1 MKKVFMTQRVA
12 AILFILMSAVIF
24 VYALAFMTDYEN
36 LFGLIL
42 PANQNVALFHDRI
55 LQSFNQGILVW
66 AIVGMAGVACTFIME
81 TLTKVPDRFALI
93 FMAVMLGACVY
104 GSIYALQNLP
114 AIMSYYRTMDISS
127 IHLEGIQDYTL
138 KFTTFYIGIGL
149 YAAQLVVCV
158 LYLAGLAASHITFVK
173 LRKRGEVE

>member
-1 MKKVFMTQRVA
+1 MKKVFRAQVVA
-12 AILFILMSAVIF
+12 AILFILIAAVIF
-24 VYALAFMTDYEN
+24 IYALAFMTDYEN
-36 LFGLIL
+36 LFGLML
-42 PANQNVALFHDRI
+42 PANESVVVFHDRI
-55 LQSFNQGILVW
+55 LQTFNKGILVW

-149 YAAQLVVCV
+149 YAAQLVICA
-158 LYLAGLAASHITFVK
+158 LYLASLIVSHTTFVK
-173 LRKRGEVE
+173 LRKRGEVA

>member
-1 MKKVFMTQRVA
+1 MKKIFWAQRVA
-12 AILFILMSAVIF
+12 AILFILMAVVML
-24 VYALAFMTDYEN
+24 VYALAFMTSYEN

-55 LQSFNQGILVW
+55 LQAFNKGILIW
-66 AIVGMAGVACTFIME
+66 AIVGVAGVACAFMME

-93 FMAVMLGACVY
+93 LMAIVLGACVY
-104 GSIYALQNLP
+104 GAIYALQNLP
-114 AIMSYYRTMDISS
+114 AIVSFYKTMDISS
-127 IHLEGIQDYTL
+127 LYLEGIQDYTL
-138 KFTTFYIGIGL
+138 KFTTFYTGMGL

-158 LYLAGLAASHITFVK
+158 LYLASLIVSHITFVK